1 MDLSDSMVNRMVVQ
15 EIMVNTSTIYTQ
27 KHMLKDIVIQNMTV
41 LEIVE
46 MQHGRFYL
54 SFQATY
60 QSFELFAT
68 DKI

>member
-1 MDLSDSMVNRMVVQ
+1 MDLSVSIVNRMVVQ
-15 EIMVNTSTIYTQ
+15 EIMVNTSNIYTQ
-27 KHMLKDIVIQNMTV
+27 KHVLKDIVIQNMTV

-60 QSFELFAT
+60 RNFELCAT
-68 DKI
+68 DKM

>member
-1 MDLSDSMVNRMVVQ
+1 MDLSVSIVNRMVVQ
-15 EIMVNTSTIYTQ
+15 EIMVNTSNIYTQ
-27 KHMLKDIVIQNMTV
+27 KHVLKDIVIQNMTV

-60 QSFELFAT
+60 QNFELCAT
-68 DKI
+68 DKM